1 MTATHPNAQLVS
13 RFYTAFVN
21 GDLDTMIGC
30 YADDIWFSDPVFP
43 NLRGKDVGAM
53 WRMLGTGK
61 TTKRIDLTFSDVD
74 GDDRG
79 GRAHWEAIY
88 DFIETG
94 RRVHNKIDA
103 TFEIRDGKIVRHQDR
118 FDLWKWSGMALGP
131 TGKLLGWLPPVQNA
145 IRGKAAKGLAAFLA
159 QR

>member
-1 MTATHPNAQLVS
+1 MTAMHPNAQLVT
-13 RFYTAFVN
+13 RFYAALEG

-43 NLRGKDVGAM
+43 NLRGREVAGM
-53 WRMLGTGK
+53 WRMLGAGK
-61 TTKRIDLTFSDVD
+61 TTRRIKLTFSDVA

-88 DFIETG
+88 EFIETG

-103 TFEIRDGKIVRHQDR
+103 TFDIRDGKIVRHQDR
-118 FDLWKWSGMALGP
+118 FDLWKWSGMALGAK
-131 TGKLLGWLPPVQNA
+131 GRLLGWLPPVQNA

-159 QR
+159 R

>member
-1 MTATHPNAQLVS
+1 MSATHPNAQLVT
-13 RFYTAFVN
+13 RFYTALKA

-43 NLRGKDVGAM
+43 NLRGKEVGAM
-53 WRMLGTGK
+53 WRMLGAGK
-61 TTKRIDLTFSDVD
+61 TTRRIDLMFSDVE

-88 DFIETG
+88 EFIETG

-118 FDLWKWSGMALGP
+118 FDLWKWSAMALGAK
-131 TGKLLGWLPPVQNA
+131 GRLLGWLPPVQGA
-145 IRGKAAKGLAAFLA
+145 IRGKAAQGLAAFLA
-159 QR
+159 QH